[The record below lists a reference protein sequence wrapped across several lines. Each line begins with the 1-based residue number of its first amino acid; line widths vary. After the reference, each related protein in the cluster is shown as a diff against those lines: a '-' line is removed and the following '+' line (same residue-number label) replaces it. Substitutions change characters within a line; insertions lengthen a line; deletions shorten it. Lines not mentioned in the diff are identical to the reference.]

1 MSSFQIIRFLLVRRG
16 LECVDSSLGRWIMFK
31 ASTPGGVDNYAGEQ
45 LLHNVCPEFS
55 RVEDWFVGY

>member
-1 MSSFQIIRFLLVRRG
+1 
-16 LECVDSSLGRWIMFK
+16 MFK